1 MLQKTFTEYELQKM
15 AVKLKASL
23 KDKTYVLN
31 SIDFEAAFQCI
42 AHKGYLTNDETNK
55 ISAIIKN
62 SWSDYRHF
70 PSYEEILLLLFLGAT
85 LDSKFF
91 KIYMPKS
98 ILKIQ
103 NFKP

>member
-1 MLQKTFTEYELQKM
+1 MRVESRNNGGIK
-15 AVKLKASL
+15 
-23 KDKTYVLN
+23 VL
-31 SIDFEAAFQCI
+31 
-42 AHKGYLTNDETNK
+42 
-55 ISAIIKN
+55 
-62 SWSDYRHF
+62 
-70 PSYEEILLLLFLGAT
+70 PLFLGAT

>member
-62 SWSDYRHF
+62 SWSDYRQLIQVCCELSQTLHT
-70 PSYEEILLLLFLGAT
+70 GAIG
-85 LDSKFF
+85 K
-91 KIYMPKS
+91 
-98 ILKIQ
+98 
-103 NFKP
+103 

>member
-15 AVKLKASL
+15 AVKLKAPL

-55 ISAIIKN
+55 ISAIITIVTSQVMKK
-62 SWSDYRHF
+62 YAV
-70 PSYEEILLLLFLGAT
+70 LLPWQRLT
-85 LDSKFF
+85 T
-91 KIYMPKS
+91 
-98 ILKIQ
+98 
-103 NFKP
+103 